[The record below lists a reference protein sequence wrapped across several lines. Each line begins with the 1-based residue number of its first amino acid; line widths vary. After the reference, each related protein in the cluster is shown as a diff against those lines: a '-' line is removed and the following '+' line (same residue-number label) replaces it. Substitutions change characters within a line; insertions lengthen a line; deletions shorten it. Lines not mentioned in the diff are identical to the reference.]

1 MRVPTQLHEV
11 IVEMFRTRPELA
23 CELLVACAHFDVT
36 NGTCESASIDL
47 SQAMPSE
54 YRADAVT
61 VIRDGENALGAIIVE
76 VQLSPDPD
84 KAHTWPVYVTT
95 LRARLRCPVTLLVIA
110 PDAVAAWARR
120 PIELGHPGFVLEP
133 VVIAFSELP
142 RITRP
147 DEAVRTPELAV
158 LSVLAHRDFESA
170 LAAVAAIDTM
180 PSEAGKLYLDLVLRE
195 FSRATQLIL
204 EAFVRTKYK
213 YQSDFAVRHRS
224 EALQDAVVKLVCSK
238 VGDLPAFLQDRI
250 YATDEDRLLELIV
263 RLGPA
268 TADEALHIL
277 EHELPPVY
285 GDVP

>member
-1 MRVPTQLHEV
+1 MPTQLHEV
-11 IVEMFRTRPELA
+11 IVEMFRTRPELVR
-23 CELLVACAHFDVT
+23 ELLVACARFDVA
-36 NGTCESASIDL
+36 NGVCESASIDL

-61 VIRDGENALGAIIVE
+61 VIRDGGNALGAIIVE
-76 VQLSPDPD
+76 VQLSSDAD

-95 LRARLRCPVTLLVIA
+95 LRERLRCPVTLLVIA

-133 VVIAFSELP
+133 MVIVFSELP

-170 LAAVAAIDTM
+170 LAAVAAINAM
-180 PSEAGKLYLDLVLRE
+180 PSEAGQLYLDLVLRE
-195 FSRATQLIL
+195 FPRATQLIL

-213 YQSDFAVRHRS
+213 YQSDFAVRHRV
-224 EALQDAVVKLVCSK
+224 EGIQDAVVKLVCSK

-268 TADEALHIL
+268 TAEEALHIL

-285 GDVP
+285 GDTP

>member
-1 MRVPTQLHEV
+1 MPTQLHEV
-11 IVEMFRTRPELA
+11 IVEMFRTRPELVR
-23 CELLVACAHFDVT
+23 ELLVACARFDVA
-36 NGTCESASIDL
+36 NGVCESASIDL

-61 VIRDGENALGAIIVE
+61 VIRDGGNALGAIIVE
-76 VQLSPDPD
+76 VQLSSDAD

-95 LRARLRCPVTLLVIA
+95 LRERLRCPVTLLVIA

-133 VVIAFSELP
+133 MVIAFSELP

-170 LAAVAAIDTM
+170 LAAVAAINAM
-180 PSEAGKLYLDLVLRE
+180 PSEAGQLYLDLVLRE
-195 FSRATQLIL
+195 FPRATQLIL

-213 YQSDFAVRHRS
+213 YQSDFAVRHRV
-224 EALQDAVVKLVCSK
+224 EGIQDAVVKLVCSK

-268 TADEALHIL
+268 TAEEALHIL

-285 GDVP
+285 GDTP

>member
-1 MRVPTQLHEV
+1 VPTQLHEV

-23 CELLVACAHFDVT
+23 RELLVTCARFDVA
-36 NGTCESASIDL
+36 NGVCESASIDL

-61 VIRDGENALGAIIVE
+61 VIRDRGDALGAIIVE
-76 VQLSPDPD
+76 VQLSTDAD

-110 PDAVAAWARR
+110 PDAVAGWARR

-147 DEAVRTPELAV
+147 DEALRAPELAV

-213 YQSDFAVRHRS
+213 YQSDFAVRHRV
-224 EALQDAVVKLVCSK
+224 EGIQDAVVKLVCSK

-268 TADEALHIL
+268 TAEEALHIL